1 MKNITPFVILLIIIS
16 SCSDDDNNDLP
27 VDRFTVDSV
36 FVNSSY
42 VPNNSSVNNVDFADV
57 EIRITFSD
65 KVDTSSFNKARLIFT
80 GEVDTLYSHYFQDDS
95 RNLVIRPIDPLIPLT
110 AYRLSFDSGQNLGG
124 TVMNQYTL
132 VIRTQ
137 PDSTPKFPLI
147 TDEELLTLVQEQTF
161 RYFWDYAHPV
171 SGLARERLGSGELV
185 TVGGSGF
192 GLMAI
197 ITGIERNFISRQEGF
212 DRLLTIVSFL
222 MNPET
227 EKYHGA
233 FPHWLNGTTGKTIP
247 FSARDDGGDLVET
260 ALLMQ
265 GLLTVMEYF
274 KNGSI
279 EEQALSDAIQVIWEG
294 VDWNWYRKNNENVL
308 YWHYSLNHGWEMDHS
323 IRGWNEALIVY
334 VLAAASPTH
343 PIPAE
348 VYHQGWAR
356 NGNIRNGKSFYDI
369 PLPLGE
375 DLGGPLFFA
384 HYSFLGLDP
393 RNLSDQYADYLIQ
406 NTSHA
411 LINYE
416 YCIDNPKNY
425 LGYSADCWGLTA
437 SDIQSGYTAS
447 SPTNDRGVIA
457 PTAAL
462 SSFPYTPQESMD
474 ALKFF
479 YYVLGDKI
487 WGEFGFHDA
496 FNLTSLWFASSYLA
510 IDQGPIICMIENY
523 RTGLLWDLFMS
534 NEDVRQGLDKL
545 SFEY

>member
-1 MKNITPFVILLIIIS
+1 MKNIIPFVILLIIIS
-16 SCSDDDNNDLP
+16 SCSDDNNELP

-36 FVNSSY
+36 FVNNNY
-42 VPNNSSVNNVDFADV
+42 VPNNSSINNVDYADV
-57 EIRITFSD
+57 EIRINFSER
-65 KVDTSSFNKARLIFT
+65 VDTSSFNKARLVFT
-80 GEVDTLYSHYFQDDS
+80 GEVDTLYSYYFQENS
-95 RNLVIRPIDPLIPLT
+95 RNLVIRPIDPLLPLS
-110 AYRLSFDSGQNLGG
+110 AYRLSFDSGQNMGG
-124 TVMNQYTL
+124 TVMNQYTF

-137 PDSTPKFPLI
+137 LDSTPKFPLLS
-147 TDEELLTLVQEQTF
+147 DDELLTLVQEQTF

-185 TVGGSGF
+185 TIGGSGF

-197 ITGIERNFISRQEGF
+197 ITGIERNFITRQEGF
-212 DRLLTIVSFL
+212 DRLSTIVSFL

-227 EKYHGA
+227 EKYRGV

-260 ALLMQ
+260 AFLMQ
-265 GLLTVMEYF
+265 GLLTVKEYF
-274 KNGSI
+274 KNGTAL
-279 EEQALSDAIQVIWEG
+279 EKALSDSIQVLWEG
-294 VDWNWYRKNNENVL
+294 VDWNWYRKNDENVL
-308 YWHYSLNHGWEMDHS
+308 YWHYSLNHGWEMNHQ

-343 PIPAE
+343 SIPAE

-416 YCIDNPKNY
+416 YCIDNPRNY

-457 PTAAL
+457 PTAAV

-496 FNLTSLWFASSYLA
+496 FNLTSLWFASSFLA

-523 RTGLLWDLFMS
+523 RTGLLWDLFMA
-534 NEDVRQGLDKL
+534 NEDVRKGLDKL